1 MILKIKN
8 GVIIILKDNFPIFIL
23 YFWFAPLPVMY
34 VAVLVFVNFVRHLDK
49 KKLKLLIFSTTLTE
63 VKSPI
68 INVNP
73 FE

>member
-1 MILKIKN
+1 
-8 GVIIILKDNFPIFIL
+8 
-23 YFWFAPLPVMY
+23 MY